1 MIFMSHGVG
10 QLISLR
16 KVLSFWEKY
25 QSLNL
30 KIAFFLMSLQVL
42 HLYWLTADVVLKMIA
57 GDSYFGLPSTLLP
70 LFVLVDYIEIPA
82 LISGI
87 TFYSFSLMRK
97 TKTNR
102 DLAVNT
108 IFLSLLA
115 TQIIHIFWITDEV
128 VYESFF
134 GGDLLTFPIY
144 LAWVA
149 ILIDYLEIPVM
160 IDLFR
165 RLFTKKN

>member
-1 MIFMSHGVG
+1 MSHRVG
-10 QLISLR
+10 QLISLH

-25 QSLNL
+25 QNLNL

-57 GDSYFGLPSTLLP
+57 GESYFGLPYSLLP

-82 LISGI
+82 LVSGI
-87 TFYSFSLMRK
+87 TFYSFTLMKNTRN
-97 TKTNR
+97 NR
-102 DLAVNT
+102 AVAVNT
-108 IFLSLLA
+108 IFLSLLVA
-115 TQIIHIFWITDEV
+115 QIIHIFWITDEI

-134 GGDLLTFPIY
+134 GGDLVIFPIY